1 VVACSVDGGDGVLQV
16 KRSRSRVKRSSGVK
30 GEAVESTTCSEG
42 EAIEDTLRRRWHVLL
57 TRRGSTCILD
67 G

>member
-1 VVACSVDGGDGVLQV
+1 
-16 KRSRSRVKRSSGVK
+16 VKRSSDVE

-42 EAIEDTLRRRWHVLL
+42 EAIEDTLRRWWHVLL